1 MERTAVVVR
10 YKDNRV
16 LKGYTEDFD
25 PTSPAV
31 LVFAPDKQRSE
42 PVRVMLDELKAVF
55 FVRDLSGDPRYQE
68 RKEPTARKKP
78 IGRLVKV
85 TFRDGETLVGSTLEY
100 DPRSIG
106 FSLFPIDLRSN
117 NVRVFVINSAV
128 RRVTDIPFEKAPGPL
143 WILLTTPRRILPVSE
158 RYNPLLSSW
167 WAFMLAFALA
177 PFAGIA
183 VTTTVP
189 TPSNVESLAPLS
201 GPAPK
206 FAVGTVVEVRA
217 EAIGY
222 AAGEEPAGA
231 MKQGE
236 TLRGV
241 VLDFGW
247 SQGRWLYRLGLGA
260 MGQGWAFEDNIRPV
274 AD

>member
-1 MERTAVVVR
+1 VERTKIVAR

-25 PTSPAV
+25 PTNPV
-31 LVFAPDKQRSE
+31 LLLFPPDKPRPE
-42 PVRVMLDELKAVF
+42 PVRVMLDELKAMF
-55 FVRDLSGDPRYQE
+55 FVRDLDGNPTYQE

-78 IGRLVKV
+78 VGRLVKV

-100 DPRSIG
+100 DPRSVG

-128 RRVTDIPFEKAPGPL
+128 RRVTDIPFQKAPGPL

-158 RYNPLLSSW
+158 RYNPVLSSW
-167 WAFMLAFALA
+167 WALVLILALT

-183 VTTTVP
+183 VTATTP
-189 TPSNVESLAPLS
+189 TPSNVEPLEPLS

-206 FAVGTVVEVRA
+206 FASGTIVEVRA

-222 AAGEEPAGA
+222 AAGEEPTVA

-236 TLRGV
+236 TLRGI

-260 MGQGWAFEDNIRPV
+260 MGQGWAFEDNLRPV